1 MEFCLKKFVL
11 NTANPHLKL
20 STRKIEQIV
29 SILIQSYMRE
39 NNLKKINFI
48 KGDITENLEI
58 KEEFDI
64 VFSKDTFEH
73 ILNPWD
79 ATKNIQKLLKNKGLV
94 MFFVPFSWR
103 YHASPYDTYRY
114 SHTGI
119 QYIIERLGKIKK
131 IESGYIKFGDIK
143 GFWKNKKDFTL
154 DKQPFPKSLEAFY
167 IGIKDEN
174 YVFKKENLD
183 SDLSWD
189 HSV

>member
-1 MEFCLKKFVL
+1 MEFCLKKFIL
-11 NTANPHLKL
+11 NTKNPHLKL
-20 STRKIEQIV
+20 STGKIEQIV
-29 SILIQSYMRE
+29 SVLIQSYMRE
-39 NNLKKINFI
+39 NNLKKISVLDIGGGKGFGKFFYEKEYINYNALDLKESKRQGKINFI

-143 GFWKNKKDFTL
+143 GFWKIKKI
-154 DKQPFPKSLEAFY
+154 SL
-167 IGIKDEN
+167 
-174 YVFKKENLD
+174 
-183 SDLSWD
+183 
-189 HSV
+189 